1 MVAVLA
7 FKFEPIKRKSLLKS
21 LKGLA
26 TKLCHEQNIDINDIG
41 LIIHTGTYRQNF
53 RQEPAFAAHLQQ
65 ALKIGCDNVSQTSK
79 HVFSFDVLD
88 GSNGPHHALETIAD
102 LLPSMDCKY
111 ALFSAG
117 DVRPNK
123 ETEWNHKPIS
133 FVAILSQDG
142 PFEILDSSFDNNQ
155 QNEFTSIAVFKKK
168 LHAEEFSFEPQI
180 TDHSIDGDLF
190 LASSEWLAGEQ
201 ASRFFEWAKSKNGI
215 ITHRIKNRNGRVSD
229 LRWRVSSE

>member
-26 TKLCHEQNIDINDIG
+26 TKLCQEQNIDINDIG

-102 LLPSMDCKY
+102 LLPSMDS
-111 ALFSAG
+111 AL
-117 DVRPNK
+117 
-123 ETEWNHKPIS
+123 
-133 FVAILSQDG
+133 
-142 PFEILDSSFDNNQ
+142 
-155 QNEFTSIAVFKKK
+155 
-168 LHAEEFSFEPQI
+168 
-180 TDHSIDGDLF
+180 DLF
-190 LASSEWLAGEQ
+190 QSIPY
-201 ASRFFEWAKSKNGI
+201 RFGPVRGI
-215 ITHRIKNRNGRVSD
+215 AQLVERRSPKP
-229 LRWRVSSE
+229 